1 MMRNYFFAFIVFAL
15 LIAACHPLVSTFTPT
30 LTPLVT
36 ATPSATL
43 APTTTPT
50 RPPPTSTVVFVKITP
65 TPTESPLDI
74 AGQVLTELRIDTET
88 KYSPDRGIK
97 EWQRLM
103 AFPTTESAGR
113 KYGSQFFTYL
123 TVKNYQPVE
132 KTWVLV
138 DKWQEWGFGYPIPEL
153 LGWSAD
159 NQSLYFYDAHIP
171 DGCQPLGGF
180 QADLRRVDLATGAI
194 QPIPISWTGGMAL
207 SPDTTKMIY
216 YDYPTV
222 EVGIYDTVAHRQQ
235 RIPFELSAGLES
247 WYAGDFTWSPDGQSA
262 LFVIEYGDACF
273 PTGASL
279 RWIDPRTS
287 AVTTLIE
294 REKQFLS
301 ILSWTE
307 PNKVLVSID
316 DVQQVLDPLT
326 GKLSTP

>member
-1 MMRNYFFAFIVFAL
+1 VIKYNFFAFILLAL
-15 LIAACHPLVSTFTPT
+15 LIAACHPAVSTFTPT
-30 LTPLVT
+30 FTEDIT
-36 ATPSATL
+36 ATLPATL
-43 APTTTPT
+43 APTVTAT
-50 RPPPTSTVVFVKITP
+50 RPPPTATVVKLLATP
-65 TPTESPLDI
+65 TLSPLDV
-74 AGQVLTELRIDTET
+74 AGQVLTELSIEKET

-103 AFPTTESAGR
+103 AFPTTESAAR
-113 KYGSQFFTYL
+113 KYGSQFFTYVTL
-123 TVKNYQPVE
+123 SNAFPEQ

-138 DKWQEWGFGYPIPEL
+138 EKWQEWGFGYPIPEL

-171 DGCQPLGGF
+171 DGCQPIGGF
-180 QADLRRVDLATGAI
+180 QQDLIQVELASGGI
-194 QPIPISWTGGMAL
+194 HPIPISWTGGMTL

-235 RIPFELSAGLES
+235 RIPFELPAGLES
-247 WYAGDFTWSPDGQSA
+247 WYAGDFTWSPNGGSA

-279 RWIDPRTS
+279 RRVDPQ
-287 AVTTLIE
+287 ANKVTTLLE
-294 REKQFLS
+294 REKQYLS
-301 ILSWTE
+301 ILSWSE
-307 PNKVLVSID
+307 PDKVLISID
-316 DVQQVLDPLT
+316 KVQQVLDPLT